1 MHDENYDYYDFLDMD
16 ERIEA
21 FSESSGSLPGLSG
34 ESGCDDADRQAV
46 RQEFRGIVGYENLKN
61 ELVQICDV
69 MKNRALYDRLGAR
82 IPRGL
87 FLYGAPGVGKTTM
100 AEAVARAS
108 GRPVI
113 RLRRNAAGDR
123 FIEEIKDAF
132 RTAKEQAPSVLLMDD
147 MDKFADVCDSYG
159 TAAEYA
165 VIQTCID
172 EMEDADVFLIA
183 TANTMGAIPESLI
196 RQGRFDR
203 RRMVSYP
210 GLSDAGQI
218 LKKNL
223 SDNVKLSDGLDMKT
237 LAVMTSGESCAFIET
252 MANEA
257 AVMAGFERSEEISM
271 THFINAWRRCRGDL
285 ISQDLSPEERLRTA
299 YYQAGRTVITA
310 LMAPQALTF
319 TYAGLRY
326 GADDTAYFSSLQLSG
341 GDDSL
346 RFSVMSA
353 LAGRAAEELHYG
365 DFDDQCTRDV
375 RDAYETIIDMIA
387 DGHEDYL
394 EVVQVGL
401 RDVSS
406 EMAAE
411 RISDHAD
418 AEIEEYYR
426 KTLQLLREN
435 EAFLD
440 RVAEAM
446 MENEYLFAKDI
457 LKIQKNASVSLCTA
471 K

>member
-1 MHDENYDYYDFLDMD
+1 MHDEYYDYYDFLDMD
-16 ERIEA
+16 EREEA
-21 FSESSGSLPGLSG
+21 FSESTKSLPGLSD
-34 ESGCDDADRQAV
+34 EDGCDDAERQAV
-46 RQEFRGIVGYENLKN
+46 RREFRGIVGYGNLKN

-69 MKNRALYDRLGAR
+69 MRNRAVYDRLDAR

-87 FLYGAPGVGKTTM
+87 FLYGSPGVGKTTM
-100 AEAVARAS
+100 AEAVAAAS

-132 RTAKEQAPSVLLMDD
+132 RRAKEQAPSVLLMDD
-147 MDKFADVCDSYG
+147 MDKFADGSDSYG

-165 VIQTCID
+165 VIQAAVD
-172 EMEDADVFLIA
+172 ELEDGDVFLIA
-183 TANTMGAIPESLI
+183 TANTMGAIPESLV

-203 RRMVSYP
+203 RRRVCYP
-210 GLSDAGQI
+210 GLSDAEQI

-223 SDNVKLSDGLDMKT
+223 SDNVKLSDDLDMRT

-257 AVMAGFERSEEISM
+257 AIMAGFEGSEEITM

-285 ISQDLSPEERLRTA
+285 ISRELSPEEKLRTA
-299 YYQAGRTVITA
+299 YYQAGKAVITA

-319 TYAGLRY
+319 TYAGLHC
-326 GADDTAYFSSLQLSG
+326 GADDAAYFGSMQLNG
-341 GDDSL
+341 GDDKL

-365 DFDDQCTRDV
+365 DFDDQCTQDIRE
-375 RDAYETIIDMIA
+375 AYETILDMIS
-387 DGHEDYL
+387 GGNGDYL
-394 EVVQVGL
+394 EVVQAGP

-406 EMAAE
+406 EMTCE

-426 KTLQLLREN
+426 ETLQLLREN
-435 EAFLD
+435 ADFLD

-446 MENEYLFAKDI
+446 MENEYLFAEDI
-457 LKIQKNASVSLCTA
+457 LKIQKETGCAA
-471 K
+471 